1 MGLLAVA
8 IGVFS
13 WYVRSVEGRQAER
26 DQFEREDRVAIQ
38 EQRAARE
45 ALDREALD
53 RKERAHHLNSLLTVT
68 QIIVDIQR
76 EIVELRE
83 SSTNQ
88 HDAICGK
95 LNEVSECL
103 EKIMIVK

>member
-1 MGLLAVA
+1 
-8 IGVFS
+8 
-13 WYVRSVEGRQAER
+13 
-26 DQFEREDRVAIQ
+26 
-38 EQRAARE
+38 
-45 ALDREALD
+45 
-53 RKERAHHLNSLLTVT
+53 VT

-83 SSTNQ
+83 SSTDE

>member
-45 ALDREALD
+45 ALDRE
-53 RKERAHHLNSLLTVT
+53 ERAHHLNSLLTVT

-83 SSTNQ
+83 SSTDE

-103 EKIMIVK
+103 DKIMIVK